1 MDPRIKRTITLTE
14 YKDLVDENG
23 RKKRMK
29 HIITTDIVWDIEEM
43 LEDDY
48 PDFLAA
54 ALGLIAL
61 GAVEEA
67 EQRIDDVLAKGSSPN
82 KELMIRRAFRLVK
95 TIESL
100 AKSEEEENELGESL
114 SDYLKGYLTYRNRL
128 IWASEQE

>member
-14 YKDLVDENG
+14 YKDVVDENG

>member
-14 YKDLVDENG
+14 YKDVVDENG

-100 AKSEEEENELGESL
+100 AQSEEEENEVGESL
-114 SDYLKGYLTYRNRL
+114 SDYLNGYLTYRNRM
-128 IWASEQE
+128 IWASDQE